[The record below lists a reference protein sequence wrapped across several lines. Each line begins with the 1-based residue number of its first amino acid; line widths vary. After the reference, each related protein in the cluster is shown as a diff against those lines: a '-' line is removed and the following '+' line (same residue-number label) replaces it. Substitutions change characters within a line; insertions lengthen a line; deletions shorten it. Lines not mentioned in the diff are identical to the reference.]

1 MNTKATIPASYI
13 QDKRNEIGDK
23 IREIR
28 ERQGYSQEQL
38 AELMEINRAT
48 LSKIENGKF
57 AITIDYLYKIAWYL
71 DFDVCI
77 NDNNPI
83 VDV

>member
-1 MNTKATIPASYI
+1 MSTKATIPASYI

-71 DFDVCI
+71 NFDVCI